1 LYATQQ
7 VLHAKSSIEN
17 SLFSKVARRLT
28 MEEEKT
34 EKRVLLLKC
43 LDFGIEAL
51 SYSYQNTLNS

>member
-1 LYATQQ
+1 M
-7 VLHAKSSIEN
+7 SSIED

-28 MEEEKT
+28 MAAENM